1 MTAEQYRAYLEQDFG
16 DVELA
21 DLKDIR
27 KIRIDRQQP
36 KEKRIEQYLS
46 QVGNPYMVQ
55 VGGVKIKIRFANNG
69 VSFEDAFEDLLL
81 SV

>member
-27 KIRIDRQQP
+27 KIRIDRKQP

-46 QVGNPYMVQ
+46 QVGNPYMIQ
-55 VGGVKIKIRFANNG
+55 VCGVKVKIRFANNG